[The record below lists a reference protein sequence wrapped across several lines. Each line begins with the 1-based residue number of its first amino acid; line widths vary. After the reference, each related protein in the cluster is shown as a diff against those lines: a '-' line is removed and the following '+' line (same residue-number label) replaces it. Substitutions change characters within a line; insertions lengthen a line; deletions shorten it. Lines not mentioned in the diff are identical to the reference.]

1 MIKNKT
7 TFWVR
12 AAGWSGLIA
21 AAGMLQMYKMTGNM
35 TFMITLG
42 IVIIFSAY
50 LLATATTPRWKNSKW
65 VMKMMIFC
73 LIFSSL
79 IQTIF
84 LWLAYRSVKTHNK
97 M

>member
-21 AAGMLQMYKMTGNM
+21 GAGMLEMYKMTGNI

-50 LLATATTPRWKNSKW
+50 LLATAATPRWKNSKW
-65 VMKMMIFC
+65 IMKAMIFC

-84 LWLAYRSVKTHNK
+84 LWFAYRSAKTHNK

>member
-7 TFWVR
+7 IFWVR
-12 AAGWSGLIA
+12 VAGWSGLIA
-21 AAGMLQMYKMTGNM
+21 GAGMLEMYKMTGNT

-50 LLATATTPRWKNSKW
+50 LLATANTPRWENSKW
-65 VMKMMIFC
+65 IMRVMIFC

-84 LWLAYRSVKTHNK
+84 LWFAYRSAKARNK

>member
-12 AAGWSGLIA
+12 AAGWSGLISGA
-21 AAGMLQMYKMTGNM
+21 EMLEMYKMTGNL

-65 VMKMMIFC
+65 IMKVMIFC

-84 LWLAYRSVKTHNK
+84 LWFAYRSVKTHNK